1 MLLYYQNIQFIM
13 PAERENMIIK
23 LYEYLKDENK
33 TKEVGSKILKSM
45 IIDLLRSKLGYMEQ
59 GITSWERRG
68 PGWIDIGHPWGDVI
82 SPWKDVWE
90 KVLSS
95 NSEVNKTLSDLAV
108 EVQLTD
114 EELLIAKELGVLE
127 KDKRD

>member
-1 MLLYYQNIQFIM
+1 
-13 PAERENMIIK
+13 
-23 LYEYLKDENK
+23 
-33 TKEVGSKILKSM
+33 
-45 IIDLLRSKLGYMEQ
+45 MEQ